1 MLIESIVIFIILLG
15 VFCVFLPTK
24 SRYAVTVVPLLIPV
38 GTNILAYL
46 FSESISKLLP
56 FDKMATFTIINI
68 SATVVSSVLIGLVS
82 TRFKQRAN
90 KVSYLVMTIFFNIA
104 LLVIFLYNYS
114 LKV

>member
-1 MLIESIVIFIILLG
+1 MLIESIVIFGILLG
-15 VFCVFLPTK
+15 VLCVFLGTK
-24 SRYAVTVVPLLIPV
+24 SRYAITIVPLLMPT
-38 GTNILAYL
+38 GANILAYL
-46 FSESISKLLP
+46 FSQSISELLP
-56 FDKMATFTIINI
+56 FDKMATFAIINI

-114 LKV
+114 IKV